1 MPQFYDRVGINR
13 RKRFSAVFFKR
24 CRDAKKVSYHEGAI
38 KGFLVYLQGRDDGL
52 LTHEK
57 PSDHCSSNSMM
68 RTVWSGV
75 GEVVPRSELLRCFLA
90 LAEKLTRASLL
101 LQAVL

>member
-52 LTHEK
+52 
-57 PSDHCSSNSMM
+57 
-68 RTVWSGV
+68 
-75 GEVVPRSELLRCFLA
+75 
-90 LAEKLTRASLL
+90 
-101 LQAVL
+101 